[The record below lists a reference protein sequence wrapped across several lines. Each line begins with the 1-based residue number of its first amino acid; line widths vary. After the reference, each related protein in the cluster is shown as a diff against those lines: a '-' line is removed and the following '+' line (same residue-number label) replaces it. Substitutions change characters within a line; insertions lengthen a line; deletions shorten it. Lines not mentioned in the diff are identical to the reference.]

1 MTEKCPACGKEFYVL
16 YPNQWAYKWKQQH
29 VCTWGCLRKL
39 QRQDEPER
47 GEIEMDGTIVKI
59 NLEQRMKAANIAIS
73 GENPY
78 PYLESLG
85 CANPTAV
92 WYSIKKM
99 IKKNYPELYKKL
111 PKRVGMSPVESGR
124 KARAVA
130 LAKAEQKKEKI
141 RLIYDETER
150 KAYEEQQA
158 TEAAQEEPKTA
169 AEAMQG
175 MKDAADEFFE
185 KATQPATW
193 KPVEIEKPMM
203 YDGFTVREVEGSFA
217 RYRRSDINE
226 KLYIDVE
233 LAEGCDT
240 LSYTVEQWRTLR
252 QEFDRPAAILGVEL

>member
-99 IKKNYPELYKKL
+99 IRKNYPELYKKL
-111 PKRVGMSPVESGR
+111 PKRVGMSPVESGK

-130 LAKAEQKKEKI
+130 LAKAEEKKEKI

-158 TEAAQEEPKTA
+158 TEAAHEEPKTA
-169 AEAMQG
+169 AEAMEN
-175 MKDAADEFFE
+175 MKDAADSFFGTYCPE
-185 KATQPATW
+185 EPAEAQETNETEEPELEYKTMGIQAEMGIFQYYKRTGYLDW
-193 KPVEIEKPMM
+193 TPNDPGADTVSLYVEEWRQLINDLPKI
-203 YDGFTVREVEGSFA
+203 A
-217 RYRRSDINE
+217 R
-226 KLYIDVE
+226 
-233 LAEGCDT
+233 
-240 LSYTVEQWRTLR
+240 
-252 QEFDRPAAILGVEL
+252 ILGVEL